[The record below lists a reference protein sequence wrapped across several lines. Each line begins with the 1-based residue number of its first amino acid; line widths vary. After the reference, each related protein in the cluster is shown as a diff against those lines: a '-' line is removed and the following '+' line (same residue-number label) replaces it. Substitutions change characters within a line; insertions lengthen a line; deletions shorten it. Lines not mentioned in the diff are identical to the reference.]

1 MKGESMRTCGFVTSA
16 TVGLSLAVGCLLVGA
31 APASASEPPPV
42 ILHNPRPLVRLSP
55 GQSYTFKASA
65 QDASLVKWVF
75 RPPGST
81 TLTLYNGVD
90 TTTKRGVL
98 KSSFT
103 VGPFTASENG
113 WQVGAVFIN
122 DPTGVP
128 SGIQES
134 DTTPG
139 VVVLKTTPKG

>member
-1 MKGESMRTCGFVTSA
+1 LGTLRFVA
-16 TVGLSLAVGCLLVGA
+16 AAVLGPGLTLGCLAVGA
-31 APASASEPPPV
+31 APAGASEPPPV
-42 ILHNPRPLVRLSP
+42 IVHNPRPLVRLSV
-55 GQSYTFKASA
+55 GQSYTFTASA
-65 QDASLVKWVF
+65 KDASLVKWVF
-75 RPPGST
+75 RPPGSG
-81 TLTLYNGVD
+81 TLTLYSGVD

-128 SGIQES
+128 SGLQ
-134 DTTPG
+134 DTSTNTG
-139 VVVLKTTPKG
+139 VVVLKAPRG

>member
-1 MKGESMRTCGFVTSA
+1 MRTCGFVASA
-16 TVGLSLAVGCLLVGA
+16 TVGVSLAVGCLLVGA